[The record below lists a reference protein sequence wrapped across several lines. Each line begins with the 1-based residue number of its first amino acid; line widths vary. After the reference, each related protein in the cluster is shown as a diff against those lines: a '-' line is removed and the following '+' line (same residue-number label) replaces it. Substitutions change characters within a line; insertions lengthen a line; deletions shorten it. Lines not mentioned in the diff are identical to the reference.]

1 MTSDAWKAT
10 VLASCAAASPLCAD
24 VTIDTDQ
31 VAAVADWMRFEVFP
45 PIGGDQPDAERPS
58 LPDRDAQIDFALV
71 TTAINFAYTDF
82 ETGVPWSVEH
92 EGREL
97 VDADAMFLRFEQAV
111 AAGVPVLS
119 GAWLAG
125 VTEAQLAEVLH
136 GPRPIPLLAE
146 RVRVL
151 NEIGAVLVERY
162 GGRFSAFVADC
173 PPRAYADGAG
183 LLERLTA
190 EFGQFDDSGVLHGV
204 PVRLDKLAQ
213 LGVWTLHR
221 LGLVA
226 LEDLDSL
233 SVFADYIVPAALRA
247 MRVLHYSPALAAEV
261 DAGRVVPA
269 GSDLE
274 NEIRV
279 QTVVACALLTDALN
293 ERRSAPVVNAQ
304 VDYRFWSAFHDLIR
318 PHHLTITT
326 RY

>member
-1 MTSDAWKAT
+1 MTSDAWTAS
-10 VLASCAAASPLCAD
+10 VLASCAEASPQCRD
-24 VTIDTDQ
+24 VTIDPDQ
-31 VAAVADWMRFEVFP
+31 VEAVADWMCFEVFP
-45 PIGGDQPDAERPS
+45 AIGGGQADAERPF
-58 LPDRDAQIDFALV
+58 LADHADQIDFALV

-97 VDADAMFLRFEQAV
+97 VDADAMFLRFEQAL
-111 AAGVPVLS
+111 ARGVPVLS
-119 GAWLAG
+119 GSWMAQL
-125 VTEAQLAEVLH
+125 TEEQLAEVLH

-162 GGRFSAFVADC
+162 DGRFSTFVADC
-173 PPRAYADGAG
+173 PPRAYAGGAG
-183 LLERLTA
+183 LLERLTS
-190 EFGQFDDSGVLHGV
+190 EFEQFDDSSVLHGV
-204 PVRLDKLAQ
+204 PVRIDKLPQ
-213 LGVWTLHR
+213 LAVWTLHR

-247 MRVLHYSPALAAEV
+247 MRVLRYSPALAAAV
-261 DAGRVVPA
+261 DGGEIVPA
-269 GSDLE
+269 GSDRE

-279 QTVVACALLTDALN
+279 QTIVACAQLTDAIN
-293 ERRSAPVVNAQ
+293 SRRSEPVVNAQ
-304 VDYRFWSAFHDLIR
+304 VDYRFWAAFHDLIR